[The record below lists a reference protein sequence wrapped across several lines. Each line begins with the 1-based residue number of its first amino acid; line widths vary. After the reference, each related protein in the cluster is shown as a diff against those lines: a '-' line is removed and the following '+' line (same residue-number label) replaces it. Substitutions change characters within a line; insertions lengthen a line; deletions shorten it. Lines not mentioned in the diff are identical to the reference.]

1 MLTEDSKTILN
12 KLFYEEKLGAGKKA
26 DFIKKVK
33 EKYPKIT
40 INDIKEF
47 MNNQEM
53 NQINSKINQSYEYKI
68 TAPPRTFQI
77 DIFWWRKGET
87 LIPILLFVDIL
98 SRKAYSYI
106 IPKGKQ
112 ETRGER
118 TFKII
123 KQFINDIG
131 KVNGL
136 EGDNE
141 FSNKQLKE
149 FCNENNIRLDTS
161 VSKEEHISDGN
172 KLGIIDRLVRT
183 LRELIERY
191 YDVKGDLMDPLKKV
205 LESVVDTYNN
215 NGHRSLHNKTPNEV
229 FNDNNSQISKHLL
242 DSIHNEKVYKTV
254 PFKSG
259 DNVRILEEKGKF
271 DKGSSKFSRDL
282 YTIDNK
288 EGYKLR
294 VKNASGEMTKR
305 KLKPSEIKKVNTIDN
320 PKPQA
325 KIDRAIKIKDSIKT
339 TNKLIRNEDMTVE
352 EAKKAKKALKNNN
365 LSPALSTRSSTR
377 QTRTPTKPTGFY
389 KV

>member
-1 MLTEDSKTILN
+1 MLKEDVKNILN
-12 KLFYEEKLGAGKKA
+12 KLFYDEKLGAGKKS
-26 DFIKKVK
+26 DFIKKVR
-33 EKYPKIT
+33 EKYNIT
-40 INDIKEF
+40 IKDIKEF
-47 MNNQEM
+47 MSNQEM
-53 NQINSKINQSYEYKI
+53 NQINSKINYSYKYKI
-68 TAPPRTFQI
+68 TAPSRTFQI

-98 SRKAYSYI
+98 SRKAYAYI
-106 IPKGKQ
+106 LPKGKK
-112 ETRGER
+112 EKRGDR
-118 TFKII
+118 TLTII
-123 KQFINDIG
+123 KQFVNDIG
-131 KVNGL
+131 NVNGL

-141 FSNKQLKE
+141 FSNKQLKT
-149 FCNENNIRLDTS
+149 FCDENEIRLDTS

-191 YDVKGDLMDPLKKV
+191 YDIKGDLMDPLKKV
-205 LESVVDTYNN
+205 LESVIETYNN

-229 FNDNNSQISKHLL
+229 FNDNNSQISNHLL
-242 DSIHNEKVYKTV
+242 DSIHNEHIYKTV

-271 DKGSSKFSRDL
+271 EKGSSKFSRDL
-282 YTIDNK
+282 YTIEKN
-288 EGYKLR
+288 EGYKIR

-305 KLKPSEIKKVNTIDN
+305 KLKPSEIKKVDIVDN
-320 PKPQA
+320 PKAQS

-352 EAKKAKKALKNNN
+352 ESKKAKQALKNNI

-377 QTRTPTKPTGFY
+377 QTRTTTKPLGFY
-389 KV
+389 KL